1 MSNYQFLEELCAFA
15 ILCII
20 FVLLKAYFCCSN
32 LGLAQ
37 NHKEASVRK
46 SLDAKSFLNCKQ
58 TSKIILRVNQKIA
71 PKNSHV
77 EANGCL
83 VENSVDLKVPLKRI
97 RFHENSAQ
105 IHAVP
110 ADAVP
115 AV

>member
-46 SLDAKSFLNCKQ
+46 SLDAKSFSNCKQ
-58 TSKIILRVNQKIA
+58 TSKIILRVNEKIA

-83 VENSVDLKVPLKRI
+83 VENSVDLVPLKQI
-97 RFHENSAQ
+97 RFHKHSAQ
-105 IHAVP
+105 IHVVP
-110 ADAVP
+110 ADAEL